1 MEEKAGNVTH
11 LLVLFPFRYDEILPR
26 TKVFVHLLSLITQVY
41 DSVTTKTIWVSE
53 SALKNLSFASNLTA
67 VAQAVWK

>member
-1 MEEKAGNVTH
+1 MSILIHVFSLYIIH
-11 LLVLFPFRYDEILPR
+11 ILPR
-26 TKVFVHLLSLITQVY
+26 TKVFVHLLSLIIQIY

-53 SALKNLSFASNLTA
+53 SALKNFSFASNLTA